1 MLASVVVFVFGFGL
15 VAGGL
20 WDAFET
26 VVLPRRVSRRFRIA
40 LIFYVV
46 TWRPYSAMAR
56 RIQDATRRETFLSFY
71 GPLSL
76 ILLFVVWAIVII
88 IGFSFLH
95 WATGSGLSSS
105 QAGPVD
111 YGTVVYVSGTT
122 FFTLGLGDV
131 VPTTTFA
138 RVLTVVEGGTGFG
151 FLALVIGYLPIVY
164 QMFARRETNVSLLD
178 QRAGSPPSV
187 GELLRRNVI
196 GGDLMVLDQLLR
208 EWESWVADL
217 LESHLSYP
225 TLAYFRSQHENQ
237 SWLAALAVILDLCA
251 FIQACGSSR
260 ASRQA
265 AFTFAIARHAVAD
278 LAHVFNTAPRAPDK
292 ERLDPAAAKRLW
304 ELIGKGAHSELIVTE
319 QRLAAIRAAYEP
331 YLVALSEHL
340 LMELP
345 PWVPRPGATD
355 NWESTAWDFASPAP
369 VLGPDSPFHRDAPV
383 TSPPQRTNW

>member
-1 MLASVVVFVFGFGL
+1 MLASVVVFVVGFGL
-15 VAGGL
+15 VALGL
-20 WDAFET
+20 LDAFET

-40 LIFYVV
+40 LIFYRV
-46 TWRPYSAMAR
+46 TWQPYKAMAR
-56 RIQDATRRETFLSFY
+56 RIQDAARRETFLSFF

-76 ILLFVVWAIVII
+76 ILLFIVWAFVLI
-88 IGFSFLH
+88 IGFSLLQ
-95 WATGSGLSSS
+95 WAAGSGVSS
-105 QAGPVD
+105 QTGPVD
-111 YGTVVYVSGTT
+111 YPTVLYLSGTT

-131 VPTTTFA
+131 VPSTGFA
-138 RVLTVVEGGTGFG
+138 RLLTVVEGGTGFG
-151 FLALVIGYLPIVY
+151 FLALVIGYLPTVY

-187 GELLRRNVI
+187 GELLRRNI
-196 GGDLMVLDQLLR
+196 LGGDMTVLNQLMR

-225 TLAYFRSQHENQ
+225 TLAYFRSQHEDQ

-260 ASRQA
+260 ANRQA
-265 AFTFAIARHAVAD
+265 AFTFAMARHAVAD
-278 LAHVFNTAPRAPDK
+278 LAEVFGTAPRAPDK
-292 ERLDPAAAKRLW
+292 ERLDPAAARRLW
-304 ELIGKGAHSELIVTE
+304 ELIGKGVHSELIDTE
-319 QRLAAIRAAYEP
+319 QRLVPIRAAYEP

-355 NWESTAWDFASPAP
+355 NWETTAWDFVSPAP
-369 VLGPDSPFHRDAPV
+369 ALGPDSPFHRETPV
-383 TSPPQRTNW
+383 TSPTPRTDW